1 MFKFWD
7 SQKNFSFQ
15 EKTEKTILRWQFII
29 LKKYTYTYM
38 CVYKFRDCEKKCFSF
53 IFDDY
58 AIQYQLRFLC
68 VWYYIILYRKVHR
81 KWLSGR
87 RRNLFERSATTCA
100 CLRVCVCARAR
111 GRETAIETITVV
123 NCDIAR
129 CKVQTRCCFKALVAV

>member
-1 MFKFWD
+1 MKFSKKFLFSRENWKD
-7 SQKNFSFQ
+7 NFEMTIYYSKN
-15 EKTEKTILRWQFII
+15 I
-29 LKKYTYTYM
+29 YTYTCIY
-38 CVYKFRDCEKKCFSF
+38 VYKFRDWKKCFSF